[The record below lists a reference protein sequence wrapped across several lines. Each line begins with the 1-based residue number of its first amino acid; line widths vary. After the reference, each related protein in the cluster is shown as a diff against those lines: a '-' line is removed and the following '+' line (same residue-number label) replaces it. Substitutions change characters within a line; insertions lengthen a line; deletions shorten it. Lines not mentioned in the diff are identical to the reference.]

1 MCMDTAAIDSL
12 HAWMER
18 GRRRRRRLRRQQ
30 HRFVRAQADAMESL
44 DRHRP
49 HVMIVGADQG
59 FYDAYPKNADP
70 DPSGPYVT
78 WAVTPYRHLMVAVK

>member
-1 MCMDTAAIDSL
+1 
-12 HAWMER
+12 
-18 GRRRRRRLRRQQ
+18 
-30 HRFVRAQADAMESL
+30 MESL